1 MTRGFSTPVL
11 YQPKSGGLQALVA
24 GTNRFIAYDVETG
37 KEVWWARG
45 LTWQL
50 KPTPII
56 ADDVAYVLGWAGGSD
71 QGNQATI
78 PSFVEMLKVADANH
92 DGKLSKEELAD
103 PQYKKDFDDA
113 DLNANGLLEERE
125 WEKYRERR
133 TLVNSVMAIR
143 LGGAGDM
150 TETNILWRYY
160 KSLPNVPSPL
170 LYQNV
175 LYLVKEGGILTA
187 LDPASGKVLKQG
199 RLKGALDFYYSSPVG
214 ADGKIFTASQDG
226 HVSVIKAGPDWEV
239 LAVNDMDDE
248 VYATPAP
255 VDQRLYLRTKSA
267 LYCFGKA
274 VE

>member
-1 MTRGFSTPVL
+1 
-11 YQPKSGGLQALVA
+11 
-24 GTNRFIAYDVETG
+24 
-37 KEVWWARG
+37 
-45 LTWQL
+45 
-50 KPTPII
+50 
-56 ADDVAYVLGWAGGSD
+56 VLGWAGGSD
-71 QGNQATI
+71 QGNQAAI
-78 PSFVEMLKVADANH
+78 PSFAEILKVADANH
-92 DGKLSKEELAD
+92 DGKLSKEEVTD

-143 LGGAGDM
+143 LGGAGDV
-150 TETNILWRYY
+150 TETNILWRFY

-187 LDPASGKVLKQG
+187 LDPATGKVLKQG
-199 RLKGALDFYYSSPVG
+199 RLKGALDFYYSSPVA

-267 LYCFGKA
+267 LYCFGKQ
-274 VE
+274 

>member
-1 MTRGFSTPVL
+1 
-11 YQPKSGGLQALVA
+11 
-24 GTNRFIAYDVETG
+24 
-37 KEVWWARG
+37 
-45 LTWQL
+45 
-50 KPTPII
+50 
-56 ADDVAYVLGWAGGSD
+56 
-71 QGNQATI
+71 
-78 PSFVEMLKVADANH
+78 
-92 DGKLSKEELAD
+92 
-103 PQYKKDFDDA
+103 
-113 DLNANGLLEERE
+113 
-125 WEKYRERR
+125 
-133 TLVNSVMAIR
+133 
-143 LGGAGDM
+143 
-150 TETNILWRYY
+150 
-160 KSLPNVPSPL
+160 
-170 LYQNV
+170 
-175 LYLVKEGGILTA
+175 VKEGGILTA